1 LIARLFY
8 GSQAPGFRV
17 AGTSNSWK
25 TRCRWPN
32 GAKNAKEDELAV
44 SKQVSGVNKY
54 QGFDAHAFEYRTLT
68 WLHFLYAV

>member
-1 LIARLFY
+1 MSLAEW
-8 GSQAPGFRV
+8 GE
-17 AGTSNSWK
+17 
-25 TRCRWPN
+25 
-32 GAKNAKEDELAV
+32 NAKEDELAV